1 VSNENN
7 RNRTS
12 LRSYPFGKLGTSE
25 GRYAFGLYAGTLW
38 DSRRDGLASR
48 PPNEEVSLM
57 GFEIIGILLF
67 ARLMEISQLLREN
80 AGLLFFS
87 TIFMLLWLGG
97 IITVVRRW
105 SGE

>member
-1 VSNENN
+1 
-7 RNRTS
+7 
-12 LRSYPFGKLGTSE
+12 
-25 GRYAFGLYAGTLW
+25 
-38 DSRRDGLASR
+38 
-48 PPNEEVSLM
+48 M
-57 GFEIIGILLF
+57 GFEVIAVLLF